1 MEWRYIVR
9 SKELRRRRIEMGVT
23 TERMAE
29 VLNVP
34 EYRIVSYESGK
45 RIYELITYE
54 LAEEMSWFL
63 HCEVSDIAY
72 ERD

>member
-23 TERMAE
+23 TERVAE

-34 EYRIVSYESGK
+34 EYRIVSYENGGGLLNLYRTS
-45 RIYELITYE
+45 
-54 LAEEMSWFL
+54 
-63 HCEVSDIAY
+63 
-72 ERD
+72 